1 MSKERFCPECGQP
14 VNADERF
21 CPDCGAEVPFEPTN
35 NTGIPEGPLNKVKP
49 SETSEPIIGAGARA
63 NITGG
68 INKTSTT
75 HANINTSS
83 VDISSTVHNN
93 TTIVMEKEEA
103 EYCEVCGNPFDER
116 HARCPKCGKE
126 ICFDC
131 KVKGKNRCVECEKKS
146 INEYRLAFQQLL
158 LTTNSNIGIA
168 GRQMMDQ
175 KARELDVEDVKADIE
190 KEMIELYKPASK
202 ATQPAVVSTPSSDRP
217 AQSQEANQKGIGAL
231 TGTHQHPISR
241 PGSGRNKWISLSVI
255 ILVVLAG
262 YFILSKK
269 EHLIKETPVPSPTEQ
284 KQTATKQKAVPPVQT
299 KTTPPAITPD
309 KKEIQTGKVQT
320 QPAVEKKDADY
331 DAGMEAYEKGKGLD
345 AIRLFKKSGSAKSY
359 YMLGLIY
366 ENGCGTVGSNGM
378 MARKNFKKAAEM
390 GHEEAKS
397 KL

>member
-83 VDISSTVHNN
+83 VDNSSTVHNN

-168 GRQMMDQ
+168 GRQMMGQ

-190 KEMIELYKPASK
+190 KEMIELYKPSSK
-202 ATQPAVVSTPSSDRP
+202 ATQPAVESTTS
-217 AQSQEANQKGIGAL
+217 
-231 TGTHQHPISR
+231 
-241 PGSGRNKWISLSVI
+241 
-255 ILVVLAG
+255 
-262 YFILSKK
+262 
-269 EHLIKETPVPSPTEQ
+269 
-284 KQTATKQKAVPPVQT
+284 
-299 KTTPPAITPD
+299 
-309 KKEIQTGKVQT
+309 
-320 QPAVEKKDADY
+320 
-331 DAGMEAYEKGKGLD
+331 
-345 AIRLFKKSGSAKSY
+345 
-359 YMLGLIY
+359 
-366 ENGCGTVGSNGM
+366 
-378 MARKNFKKAAEM
+378 
-390 GHEEAKS
+390 
-397 KL
+397 

>member
-14 VNADERF
+14 LESDERF
-21 CPDCGAEVPFEPTN
+21 CRDCGAEVPFIQDDKPVSIEAMQ
-35 NTGIPEGPLNKVKP
+35 NKIKP
-49 SETSEPIIGAGARA
+49 SETNEPIIGTGARA

-83 VDISSTVHNN
+83 VDNSSTVHNS
-93 TTIVMEKEEA
+93 TTIVMGKEEA
-103 EYCEVCGNPFDER
+103 EYCEVCGNPFEER

-158 LTTNSNIGIA
+158 LTTNGNIGIA

-175 KARELDVEDVKADIE
+175 KARELDVENSKADIE
-190 KEMIELYKPASK
+190 KEMIETYKPANK
-202 ATQPAVVSTPSSDRP
+202 ATQPAVVDHSSLDTSMR
-217 AQSQEANQKGIGAL
+217 SQESGQKGVGTL
-231 TGTHQHPISR
+231 TGTQPHPVPRS
-241 PGSGRNKWISLSVI
+241 GSGRNKWIPLSVI
-255 ILVVLAG
+255 ILIIFAG
-262 YFILSKK
+262 YFFLSKK
-269 EHLIKETPVPSPTEQ
+269 DHSPTDTPVIPQTEQ
-284 KQTATKQKAVPPVQT
+284 KQSVTPKTAPAVKPKA
-299 KTTPPAITPD
+299 TPPATTV
-309 KKEIQTGKVQT
+309 KKEQ
-320 QPAVEKKDADY
+320 QPVKAEPQPVVEKKDADY
-331 DAGMEAYEKGKGLD
+331 DAGIEAYEKGKGLE
-345 AIRLFKKSGSAKSY
+345 AIRLFTKSGSAKSY

-390 GHEEAKS
+390 GNEEAKG